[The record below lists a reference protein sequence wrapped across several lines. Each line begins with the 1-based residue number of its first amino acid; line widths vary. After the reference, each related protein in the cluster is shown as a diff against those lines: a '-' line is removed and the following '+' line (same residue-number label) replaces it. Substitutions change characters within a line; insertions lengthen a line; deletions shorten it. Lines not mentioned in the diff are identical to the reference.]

1 MNIMKAFYH
10 KGRRQF
16 VPWLASELATKTRRE
31 EKYIVAELK
40 KLAQA
45 GMVAA
50 LRVPHA
56 SKLHSWHLTPAGQ
69 AKAMEI
75 IHAEAMMRSV

>member
-1 MNIMKAFYH
+1 MNILKAFYH

-16 VPWLASELATKTRRE
+16 VPLLAREIAVKTGRGE
-31 EKYIVAELK
+31 DQVIAELRG
-40 KLAQA
+40 LTRA
-45 GMVAA
+45 GLVAFA
-50 LRVPHA
+50 RVPHA
-56 SKLHSWHLTPAGQ
+56 SKLHSWHLTPSGQ